1 MERILMF
8 KDFNTNNL
16 KQSKDILSDLLDQS
30 RAKIDQLLKIKNKTY
45 KNFITPYQLIAQDI
59 EEFITPIFHLDSVK
73 NSELTQEVY
82 SQILPLISNYQTELS
97 QNEDIYR
104 AIKDI
109 QDNEYSSLNDIQ
121 KKVIE
126 NELRDFRLG
135 GCGLDDEKKDRLK
148 QINLTLSEYSKEFSQ
163 NLLDATN
170 AYELIIEDEKDIQGL
185 PSSDIELAKFEDK
198 DDNNKIKYKFTL
210 QMPSYIAYMTYGTN
224 RKYREQLYKAY
235 TTRAPQNEQLIE
247 KILILRDEEAKILG
261 FKNYARL
268 SIEPKMATSEDEVIS
283 FLEDLAS
290 KSKDKAKEELQEVK
304 DLAKQLDNL
313 EDIQS
318 YDIGYYSEKLKK
330 EQYDIDQ
337 EFYRAYFEQ
346 KSVLDGFFNFL
357 NKLFDITFKKVDA
370 PAWDDKVDVYDI
382 YIDNKVHSRLYMDLE
397 ARKDKRGGAWMNNW
411 HNRYINSN
419 NQQVLPTAYIV
430 CNFPAST
437 PSTPSLLRHDDV
449 VTLFHEMGHALHHLL
464 TQIDEPFVSGI
475 NGVAWDAV
483 EFPSQ
488 FLEYF
493 AYEAQVLKTFAKH
506 YETKQVLDDRSIAK
520 LKKAKNFQSSSAT
533 IRQVEFALFDFKL
546 HQKLYNKELM
556 QELLDSIR
564 KKYSPLLPPKYNK
577 FQNGFAHIFA
587 GGYSAGYYSYK
598 WAEVLSA
605 HAFYKFLEKG
615 IFNKELSNLYKD
627 LILGQG
633 GSVNMDQ
640 LFVKLFGEKPQVDS
654 LLKIDGIIS

>member
-506 YETKQVLDDRSIAK
+506 YETKQVLDDQSIAK

>member
-109 QDNEYSSLNDIQ
+109 QDNEYLSLNDIQ

-163 NLLDATN
+163 NLLDVTN

-605 HAFYKFLEKG
+605 HAFYKFLKKG

>member
-1 MERILMF
+1 MF
-8 KDFNTNNL
+8 SEFNTNNL
-16 KQSKDILSDLLDQS
+16 EQSKDILENMLEES
-30 RAKIDQLLKIKNKTY
+30 RKKIDALLKIENKTY
-45 KNFITPYQLIAQDI
+45 KNFITPYQLIAQEI

-73 NSELTQEVY
+73 NSETTQEVY
-82 SQILPLISNYQTELS
+82 AQILPLISNYQTELS
-97 QNEDIYR
+97 QNEKIYS

-121 KKVIE
+121 RKVIE

-135 GCGLDDEKKDRLK
+135 GCGLDDKNKDRLK
-148 QINLTLSEYSKEFSQ
+148 QINLTLSQYAKEFSQ

-170 AYELIIEDEKDIQGL
+170 AYELIIEDDKDVQGI
-185 PSSDIELAKFEDK
+185 PNSDIELAKFEDK
-198 DDNNKIKYKFTL
+198 DDNNKTKYKFSL

-224 RKYREQLYKAY
+224 RKYREELYKAY
-235 TTRAPQNEQLIE
+235 TTRAPQNEELIE
-247 KILILRDEEAKILG
+247 KILKLRDEEAKILG
-261 FKNYARL
+261 FENYAAL
-268 SIEPKMATSEDEVIS
+268 SIEPKMAKSQDEVIY

-290 KSKDKAKEELQEVK
+290 KSKNKAKQELQEVK
-304 DLAKQLDNL
+304 DLAKQLDNI

-318 YDIGYYSEKLKK
+318 YDFGYYSEKLKK
-330 EQYDIDQ
+330 AQYDIDQ
-337 EFYRAYFEQ
+337 EYYRPYFEQ
-346 KSVLDGFFNFL
+346 QSVLNGFFDFL
-357 NKLFDITFKKVDA
+357 NKLFDIEFKKVDA
-370 PAWDDKVDVYDI
+370 KSWDEKVNVYDI
-382 YIDNKVHSRLYMDLE
+382 YINNTIHSRIYMDLE

-411 HNRYINSN
+411 HNRYIDASN
-419 NQQVLPTAYIV
+419 NQVLPTAYIV
-430 CNFPAST
+430 CNFPASSST
-437 PSTPSLLRHDDV
+437 TPSLLRHDDV

-464 TQIDEPFVSGI
+464 TQIDEPFVGGI

-493 AYEAQVLKTFAKH
+493 AYEAEVLKTFAKH
-506 YETKQVLDDRSIAK
+506 YQTKETLDDESIAK
-520 LKKAKNFQSSSAT
+520 LKRAKNFQSSTAT

-546 HQKLYNKELM
+546 HQKLYNKEQM

-564 KKYSPLLPPKYNK
+564 KKYSPLLPPSYNK

-615 IFNKELSNLYKD
+615 IFNKELSNLYKN

-640 LFVKLFGEKPQVDS
+640 LFIKLFGEKPQVDS

>member
-109 QDNEYSSLNDIQ
+109 QDNKYLSLNDIQ